1 MMPLV
6 YGSLIRVTGFWLFY
20 LFVIPYR
27 EEEPTYATTDQYRK
41 REAFRCN
48 QNENFLK
55 FKTEAFPSSVK
66 LLNQNDIIF

>member
-48 QNENFLK
+48 QNENF
-55 FKTEAFPSSVK
+55 
-66 LLNQNDIIF
+66 